1 MKIKGRVLLVAAVV
15 LSIAGCGQD
24 EDKTAAQS
32 PDATKVTVTS
42 LEAGEVSVTRSWPG
56 RVVALRTAQIRPQ
69 VGGIVTARLFAQ
81 GSEVKAGQ
89 PLFQIDPAPFR
100 AEVAMAEA
108 TLARAE
114 ASHRQLQQ
122 KANRLSQIQHSGAV
136 SRQDFDDALANSAQ
150 AAASVAEAKA
160 SLQRKKLDL
169 AYSTVKAPVSGRIDQ
184 EFVTEG
190 ALVSAADTQAMAIV
204 QQTEKVYVDA
214 RLPASELRHIIDSPT
229 GDEPSPNALRVSLL
243 DEAGKPYDVQAK
255 LLFSGVSVN
264 NETGDVVL
272 RIVADNPARVLLP
285 GMYIRVSITR
295 HIAKNGLV
303 IPGQAI
309 QRLDDGNYVWTVDGD
324 GAARKIGVEL
334 AGESGQGE
342 IVKSGLQAGTR
353 LVVEGQDKLQEG
365 MRVTAVPL
373 KPRA

>member
-1 MKIKGRVLLVAAVV
+1 MKIKGRVLLLAAVV

-24 EDKTAAQS
+24 EDKTAVQS

-42 LEAGEVSVTRSWPG
+42 LEPGEVSVTHSWPG

-108 TLARAE
+108 TLARVE

-214 RLPASELRHIIDSPT
+214 RLPASELRQIIDSPT
-229 GDEPSPNALRVSLL
+229 ADEASPNALRVSLL

>member
-1 MKIKGRVLLVAAVV
+1 MNIKGRVLLLAAVV
-15 LSIAGCGQD
+15 LSIAGCGQ
-24 EDKTAAQS
+24 EEKTAA
-32 PDATKVTVTS
+32 PPPEATKVTVTS
-42 LEAGEVSVTRSWPG
+42 LETGDVSVTRSWPG

-69 VGGIVTARLFAQ
+69 VGGIVTARLFSQ

-108 TLARAE
+108 TLARTE

-122 KANRLSQIQHSGAV
+122 KANRLSQIQHSGAI

-214 RLPASELRHIIDSPT
+214 RLPASELRTIIDRPAA
-229 GDEPSPNALRVSLL
+229 DETSPNALKVSLL
-243 DEAGKPYDVQAK
+243 DEAGKAYDVQAQ

-272 RIVADNPARVLLP
+272 RIVADNPARELLP

-295 HIAKNGLV
+295 HLAKDGLV

-309 QRLDDGNYVWTVDGD
+309 QRLDDGNYVWTVDSA
-324 GAARKIGVEL
+324 GAARKVGVEL

-342 IVKSGLQAGTR
+342 IVKSGLQAGAR
-353 LVVEGQDKLQEG
+353 LVVEGQEKLQEG
-365 MRVTAVPL
+365 MAVTAVPL

>member
-1 MKIKGRVLLVAAVV
+1 MKIKGRVLLLAAVV

-24 EDKTAAQS
+24 EDKTAVQS
-32 PDATKVTVTS
+32 PDATQVTVTS
-42 LEAGEVSVTRSWPG
+42 LEAGEVSVTHSWPG

-214 RLPASELRHIIDSPT
+214 RLPASELRQIIDSPT
-229 GDEPSPNALRVSLL
+229 ADEPSPNALRVSLL
-243 DEAGKPYDVQAK
+243 DEAGKPYNVQAK

-334 AGESGQGE
+334 AGESGQDE

>member
-214 RLPASELRHIIDSPT
+214 RLPASELRQIIDSPT
-229 GDEPSPNALRVSLL
+229 ADEPSPNALRVSLL

>member
-1 MKIKGRVLLVAAVV
+1 MKLKGRMLLVAAVV
-15 LSIAGCGQD
+15 LSIVGCGQD
-24 EDKTAAQS
+24 QDKTAVKLTE
-32 PDATKVTVTS
+32 ATKVTVTA

-69 VGGIVTARLFAQ
+69 VGGIVTARLFSQ

-89 PLFQIDPAPFR
+89 PLFQIDPAPFQV
-100 AEVAMAEA
+100 EVDMAAA

-122 KANRLSQIQHSGAV
+122 RANRLSQILHTGAV
-136 SRQDFDDALANSAQ
+136 SRQDYDDALANSAQ

-214 RLPASELRHIIDSPT
+214 RLPASELRHIIDRPAADGASP
-229 GDEPSPNALRVSLL
+229 GALQVSLL
-243 DEAGKPYDVQAK
+243 DEAGKAYDVQTQ

-272 RIVADNPARVLLP
+272 RIVADNPGRALLP
-285 GMYIRVSITR
+285 GMYIRVNITR
-295 HIAKNGLV
+295 HIAKDGLV
-303 IPGQAI
+303 IPGQAV
-309 QRLDDGNYVWTVDGD
+309 QRLNGSSFVWTVDSD

-342 IVKSGLQAGTR
+342 IVKSGLQAGER
-353 LVVEGQDKLQEG
+353 LVIEGQDKLQEG
-365 MRVTAVPL
+365 MPVTAVPL
-373 KPRA
+373 APRA

>member
-1 MKIKGRVLLVAAVV
+1 MKIKGRVLLLAAVV

-24 EDKTAAQS
+24 EDKTAVQS

-42 LEAGEVSVTRSWPG
+42 LEAGEVSVTHSWPG

-108 TLARAE
+108 TLARVE

-214 RLPASELRHIIDSPT
+214 RLPASELRQIIDSPT
-229 GDEPSPNALRVSLL
+229 ADEPSPNALRVSLL

-334 AGESGQGE
+334 AGESGQDE

>member
-1 MKIKGRVLLVAAVV
+1 MKIKGRVLLLAAVV

-24 EDKTAAQS
+24 EDKTAVQS
-32 PDATKVTVTS
+32 SDATKVTVTS
-42 LEAGEVSVTRSWPG
+42 LEAGEVSVTHSWPG

-108 TLARAE
+108 TLARVE

-214 RLPASELRHIIDSPT
+214 RLPASELRQIIDSPT
-229 GDEPSPNALRVSLL
+229 ADEPSPNALRVSLL

>member
-1 MKIKGRVLLVAAVV
+1 MKIKGRVLLLAAVV

-24 EDKTAAQS
+24 EDQTAVQS

-214 RLPASELRHIIDSPT
+214 RLPASELRQIIDSPT
-229 GDEPSPNALRVSLL
+229 ADEPSPNALRVSLL

-373 KPRA
+373 NPRA

>member
-1 MKIKGRVLLVAAVV
+1 MLLAAVA
-15 LSIAGCGQD
+15 LAIAGCGQD
-24 EDKTAAQS
+24 EDQSAAPPS
-32 PDATKVTVTS
+32 ADLTVTVIP
-42 LEAGEVSVTRSWPG
+42 LAARDVSVTRSWPG

-114 ASHRQLQQ
+114 ASYRQLQQ
-122 KANRLSQIQHSGAV
+122 KANRLSKIQHSGAV
-136 SRQDFDDALANSAQ
+136 SRQDIDDALANSAQ

-169 AYSTVKAPVSGRIDQ
+169 AYSTVKAPIGGRIDQ

-190 ALVSAADTQAMAIV
+190 ALVSAADSQAMATV
-204 QQTEKVYVDA
+204 QQTENVYVDA
-214 RLPASELRHIIDSPT
+214 RLPASELRHIIGSTQD
-229 GDEPSPNALRVSLL
+229 ALRVSLL
-243 DEAGKPYDVQAK
+243 DEDGKAYDVKAQV
-255 LLFSGVSVN
+255 LFSGVSVN

-285 GMYIRVSITR
+285 GMYLRVSLTR
-295 HIAKNGLV
+295 HIAKDGLT
-303 IPGQAI
+303 IPGQAV
-309 QRLDDGNYVWTVDGD
+309 QRLNGHSFVWTVDGE
-324 GAARKIGVEL
+324 GAARRVGVEL

-342 IVKSGLQAGTR
+342 IVKSGLQSGDR

-365 MRVTAVPL
+365 MSVTAVPL
-373 KPRA
+373 TPRSSSPH

>member
-1 MKIKGRVLLVAAVV
+1 MKIKGRVLLLAAVV

-24 EDKTAAQS
+24 EDKTAVQS

-42 LEAGEVSVTRSWPG
+42 LEAGEVSVTHSWPG

-108 TLARAE
+108 TLARVE

-122 KANRLSQIQHSGAV
+122 KAKRLSQIQHSGAV

-214 RLPASELRHIIDSPT
+214 RLPASELRQIIDSPT
-229 GDEPSPNALRVSLL
+229 ADEASPNALRVSLL

>member
-1 MKIKGRVLLVAAVV
+1 MKIKGRVLLLAAVV

-24 EDKTAAQS
+24 EDKTAVQS

-42 LEAGEVSVTRSWPG
+42 LEAGEVSVTHSWPG

-108 TLARAE
+108 TLARVE

-214 RLPASELRHIIDSPT
+214 RLPASELRQIIDSPT
-229 GDEPSPNALRVSLL
+229 ADEPSPNALRVSLL

>member
-1 MKIKGRVLLVAAVV
+1 MKIKGRVLLLAAVV
-15 LSIAGCGQD
+15 LSLVGCGQD
-24 EDKTAAQS
+24 EDKTAAQ
-32 PDATKVTVTS
+32 PPQATKVTVTS
-42 LEAGEVSVTRSWPG
+42 LEAGDVSVTRSWPG

-69 VGGIVTARLFAQ
+69 VGGIVTARLFDQ

-122 KANRLSQIQHSGAV
+122 KANRLSQIQHTGAI

-169 AYSTVKAPVSGRIDQ
+169 AYSTVKAPVSGRIDE

-214 RLPASELRHIIDSPT
+214 RLPASELRHIIDRPAADGTSP
-229 GDEPSPNALRVSLL
+229 GALRVSLL
-243 DEAGKPYDVQAK
+243 DEAGKAYDVQTQ

-272 RIVADNPARVLLP
+272 RIVADNPGRVLLP
-285 GMYIRVSITR
+285 GMYIRVNITR
-295 HIAKNGLV
+295 HIAKDGLV
-303 IPGQAI
+303 IPGQAV
-309 QRLDDGNYVWTVDGD
+309 QRLNGSSFVWTVDSD

-342 IVKSGLQAGTR
+342 IVKSGLQAGAT
-353 LVVEGQDKLQEG
+353 LVIEGQDKLQEG
-365 MRVTAVPL
+365 MTVTAVPL
-373 KPRA
+373 APRA

>member
-1 MKIKGRVLLVAAVV
+1 MKIKGRVLLLAAVV

-24 EDKTAAQS
+24 EDKTAVQS

-42 LEAGEVSVTRSWPG
+42 LEAGEVSVTHSWPG

-214 RLPASELRHIIDSPT
+214 RLPASELRQIIDSPT
-229 GDEPSPNALRVSLL
+229 ADEPSPNALRVSLL

>member
-1 MKIKGRVLLVAAVV
+1 MKIKGRVLLLAAVV

-24 EDKTAAQS
+24 EDKTAAQ
-32 PDATKVTVTS
+32 PPEATKVTVTS
-42 LEAGEVSVTRSWPG
+42 LAAGDVSVTSSWPG

-69 VGGIVTARLFAQ
+69 VGGIVTARLFSQ

-190 ALVSAADTQAMAIV
+190 ALVSAADSQAMAII

-214 RLPASELRHIIDSPT
+214 RLPASELRQIIDSPAA
-229 GDEPSPNALRVSLL
+229 DAPSPNALRVSLL
-243 DEAGKPYDVQAK
+243 DEAGKPYDVQAQ

-272 RIVADNPARVLLP
+272 RIIADNPTRVLLP

-309 QRLDDGNYVWTVDGD
+309 QRVDGGSYVWTVDGSD
-324 GAARKIGVEL
+324 KAKRVAVEL
-334 AGESGQGE
+334 AGENGQGN
-342 IVKSGLQAGTR
+342 IVKSGLEAGER
-353 LVVEGQDKLQEG
+353 LVIEGQDKLQDG
-365 MRVTAVPL
+365 MTVTPVPSQ
-373 KPRA
+373 PRA

>member
-1 MKIKGRVLLVAAVV
+1 MKIKGRVLLLAAVV

-24 EDKTAAQS
+24 EDKTAVQS

-42 LEAGEVSVTRSWPG
+42 LEAGEVSVTHSWPG

-214 RLPASELRHIIDSPT
+214 RLPASELRQIIDSPT
-229 GDEPSPNALRVSLL
+229 ADEPSPNALRVSLL

-334 AGESGQGE
+334 AGESGQDE

>member
-1 MKIKGRVLLVAAVV
+1 MKIKGRVLLLAAVV

-24 EDKTAAQS
+24 EDKTAVQS

-42 LEAGEVSVTRSWPG
+42 LEAGEVSVTHSWPG

-108 TLARAE
+108 TLARVE

-122 KANRLSQIQHSGAV
+122 KASRLSQIQHSGAV

-214 RLPASELRHIIDSPT
+214 RLPASELRQILDSPT
-229 GDEPSPNALRVSLL
+229 ADEPSPNALRVSLL